1 MEKNKKIG
9 TKYIIEI
16 QFLADPPLKYYN
28 LGFRSIWRPRA
39 HFGPQHGGKIRK
51 KWTQKVT
58 MGENENKNKQNSQ
71 TRSFF
76 LVGWRG
82 NTKRMGVS
90 VHVGTSKRLVASGG
104 G

>member
-76 LVGWRG
+76 SWLPR
-82 NTKRMGVS
+82 KCMKIGVS
-90 VHVGTSKRLVASGG
+90 VHMGTKKRLLASEWN
-104 G
+104 

>member
-76 LVGWRG
+76 WLVGEEI
-82 NTKRMGVS
+82 
-90 VHVGTSKRLVASGG
+90 L
-104 G
+104 